1 MTADEL
7 LLAGLIHDIGIIPV
21 ITYIEKT
28 GLEISNEKEI
38 KELMQSLNVVTHA
51 EDWIYDS
58 GEGHNIE
65 NAVIVAQVYDKMRRK
80 QHDNL
85 PDISEIPALK
95 NLLSVNHDSDFVMQI
110 LDEAKDEITEM
121 KGLLGL

>member
-51 EDWIYDS
+51 EDWVYDS